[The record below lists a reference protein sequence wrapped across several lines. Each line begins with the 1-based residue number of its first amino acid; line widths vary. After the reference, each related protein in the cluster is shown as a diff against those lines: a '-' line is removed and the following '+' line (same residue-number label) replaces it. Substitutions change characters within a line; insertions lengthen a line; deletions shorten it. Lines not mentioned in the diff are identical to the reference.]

1 MGSITEDVMGKIRN
15 LPDTDKL
22 KLVDAILEQ
31 LDRPDPDL
39 DAIWAQEASRRWVAY
54 KEGKLDAQSYEAV
67 MARYRKK

>member
-31 LDRPDPDL
+31 LDRPDPKL
-39 DAIWAQEASRRWVAY
+39 DAIWAQEASRRWAAY
-54 KEGKLDAQSYEAV
+54 KEGKLESHSYEDV